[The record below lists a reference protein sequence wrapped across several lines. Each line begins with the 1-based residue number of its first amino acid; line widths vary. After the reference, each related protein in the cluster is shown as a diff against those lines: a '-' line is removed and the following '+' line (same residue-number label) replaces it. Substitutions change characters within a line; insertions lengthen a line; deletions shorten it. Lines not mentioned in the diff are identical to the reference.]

1 MSVGF
6 KFLIS
11 YYMISPMNRNFSSLI
26 LLVAI
31 CALSTT
37 CKADTVDNY
46 QIYIG
51 KTLKLA
57 ESEFHVPEQK
67 FSFLKLD
74 TSNYTDTIHIN
85 YSHCTAGAS
94 SRQIKLTDSAGNTVK
109 VWEFGDKYEQPLMSI
124 RIGDI
129 LSHPAIISNG
139 SYKLYYQDREYQG
152 WRLLTYLVIGE
163 TGFKKASAGSS
174 FFGPGNT
181 YLMYGLG
188 VFNIL
193 CLTYLFV
200 RRRKAYRRAFISA

>member
-1 MSVGF
+1 MKRPF
-6 KFLIS
+6 NIF
-11 YYMISPMNRNFSSLI
+11 I
-26 LLVAI
+26 LVLTI
-31 CALSTT
+31 CGISTT

-57 ESEFHVPEQK
+57 GSEFQVPEQE

-85 YSHCTAGAS
+85 YSHCTTGAS
-94 SRQIKLTDSAGNTVK
+94 NRQLKLTDKAGNTLK

-124 RIGDI
+124 QIGEI
-129 LSHPAIISNG
+129 LSHPAIINNG
-139 SYKLYYQDREYQG
+139 SYKLYYQDREYPG
-152 WRLLTYLVIGE
+152 WRLLTYLELGE
-163 TGFKKASAGSS
+163 TGFKKATVSSS
-174 FFGPGNT
+174 FFGPGNA

-188 VFNIL
+188 AFNIL

-200 RRRKAYRRAFISA
+200 RRRKNSRRTFIST

>member
-1 MSVGF
+1 
-6 KFLIS
+6 
-11 YYMISPMNRNFSSLI
+11 MNKQLN
-26 LLVAI
+26 LLVLLVVTLV
-31 CALSTT
+31 LSST
-37 CKADTVDNY
+37 CKADTTDNY

-51 KTLKLA
+51 KILKLA
-57 ESEFHVPEQK
+57 GSEFQVPEQK

-94 SRQIKLTDSAGNTVK
+94 SRQIKLTDTAGNTVK

-174 FFGPGNT
+174 FFGPGNA
-181 YLMYGLG
+181 YLLYGLG

-200 RRRKAYRRAFISA
+200 RRRKHSRQSLIST